1 MKTGKGKKS
10 EFLVRFEESGKNVER
25 ERKGK
30 TDVALT
36 PSLYEDVATFF
47 YTFRHYATVDRND
60 VGEIARRIIRACTLA
75 V

>member
-1 MKTGKGKKS
+1 MWHSNDRTYTPPCKKELSKT
-10 EFLVRFEESGKNVER
+10 RR
-25 ERKGK
+25 AGK

-36 PSLYEDVATFF
+36 PSLYKDVATFF

-60 VGEIARRIIRACTLA
+60 VGEIARRIIRACNLA

>member
-1 MKTGKGKKS
+1 M
-10 EFLVRFEESGKNVER
+10 ER

-36 PSLYEDVATFF
+36 PSLYKDVATFF

-60 VGEIARRIIRACTLA
+60 VDEIARRIIRACTPA